1 MKKADIHKSTSGNYG
16 LDTEVNVENHIRRN
30 RRKCEE
36 RSIIAR
42 INLKTEYVEIVGL
55 CTILIDVEYS

>member
-1 MKKADIHKSTSGNYG
+1 MKKADIHKSTSDSYG
-16 LDTEVNVENHIRRN
+16 LDTEVNVENHIRN